1 MERKR
6 LMPAALLGR
15 KLGMTRYFTEDGTN
29 LPVTVIEAGPCAV
42 TQVKTTESDE
52 YAAVQ
57 LAFDD
62 VKPRR
67 SSQPLIGHDHKAGV
81 SPKRWHQELRL
92 DGDEAA
98 GEYELGQRIDVSTFE
113 NVKYVDVTGVSKG
126 KGFQGVMKRHHF
138 QGHCASHGTQRK
150 HRSGGS
156 IGGHATDLG
165 TGPKLKKGKKVAG
178 RMGGE
183 QVTIRSL
190 DVIAVDP
197 ERNLLLVKGPVPGP
211 VRGLLFIREAKRL
224 YRSKAKLVNAGD

>member
-1 MERKR
+1 
-6 LMPAALLGR
+6 MPAALLGR
-15 KLGMTRYFTEDGTN
+15 KLGMTRYFTENGTN

-92 DGDEAA
+92 DDDEAA

-165 TGPKLKKGKKVAG
+165 TGPKLKKGKKMAG
-178 RMGGE
+178 RMGGDR
-183 QVTIRSL
+183 VTVRSL

-224 YRSKAKLVNAGD
+224 YRSKAKLANAGD